1 MKRFLLFAFAALA
14 ASFGYSQ
21 SHETRNLSHFDEI
34 SVGSAVEVIL
44 KKGQEEKAELSVSG
58 TSPENVIT
66 EVSGSEL
73 KIHMRSGNYHHVDA
87 TVYVTYRSL
96 ESISISSASKVTADD
111 PIQSD
116 KMEIDVSSA
125 GRGSIN
131 LDVKSLEVDISSAGN
146 LDVKGQTQKQ
156 EVEISSAGGYEA
168 QDLNCDNSEVRVSS
182 AGHARINAN
191 KYLDA
196 EASSG
201 GSIRYRGNPDKEYT
215 TENSGGSVRKV
226 D

>member
-1 MKRFLLFAFAALA
+1 MKRFLLPAFGLLI
-14 ASFGYSQ
+14 ASAGFSQ
-21 SHETRNLSHFDEI
+21 SHETRKLSNFDEL

-44 KKGQEEKAELSVSG
+44 KKGTEEKAEVSVTG
-58 TSPENVIT
+58 TTPDNVIT

-73 KIHMRSGNYHHVDA
+73 KIHMSSGNYHHVDA
-87 TVYVTYRSL
+87 IVYVTYKSL

-111 PIQSD
+111 PVQSD

-146 LDVKGQTQKQ
+146 LDVKGQTVKQ
-156 EVEISSAGGYEA
+156 EVEISSAGGYNAEN
-168 QDLNCDNSEVRVSS
+168 LKCDNSEVRVSS
-182 AGHARINAN
+182 AGHASVNVS

-201 GSIRYRGNPDKEYT
+201 GSIRYQGNPDKEYT
-215 TENSGGSVRKV
+215 TENSGGSVRKI